1 MIINDKRALAYTTTI
16 NDISPIDGYD
26 RVEYARVQGW
36 GVIISKNDNFKV
48 GDKCVYFEVDS
59 LCPSNDKR
67 FEFLEKRN
75 YRIKTIKM
83 CGVYSQG
90 LIMPLSAF
98 PEISS
103 DVEDFVDVTDL
114 LNVKYYVPE
123 DNERKADISN
133 SKPTINS
140 RYQYLYKKPFIKKLL
155 KYKWFRS
162 LFYMLFGTRKKKKNA
177 KAFPTNFPYVHKTD
191 EERIENLPHLLGY
204 ENPLIVTE
212 KLDGTSCTYILER
225 KKHGKFEFYVTSRNV
240 RQLTPDQDCYHESN
254 IYWELANKYKIE
266 DKLKK
271 YLEDNPTLDYVCI
284 QGEGVGNVQGN
295 PLKLKE
301 NDLYVFNFIRSDV
314 GRLSSING
322 KNIISAW
329 NMKWVPILDSS
340 FKLPATME
348 EVKIIS
354 DGKSVVNPDVMRE
367 GLVFR
372 DPATD
377 LSFKSVSRQYML
389 KHS

>member
-1 MIINDKRALAYTTTI
+1 MIINNKRALAYITTI
-16 NDISPIDGYD
+16 KGIYPIEGYD
-26 RVEYARVQGW
+26 RVEHAEVLGWRVI
-36 GVIISKNDNFKV
+36 VSKNDNFKV

-59 LCPSNDKR
+59 LCPATDER
-67 FEFLEKRN
+67 FAFLEKRH
-75 YRIKTIKM
+75 YKIKTIKM

-90 LIMPLSAF
+90 LIMPVSAF
-98 PEISS
+98 KELPEDIK
-103 DVEDFVDVTDL
+103 ENTDVTDIL
-114 LNVKYYVPE
+114 GIKYYVEE
-123 DNERKADISN
+123 DNARKSDAPFT
-133 SKPTINS
+133 PTIKNKYK
-140 RYQYLYKKPFIKKLL
+140 RLAKKPIIKKLM
-155 KYKWFRS
+155 KYSWFRKI
-162 LFYMLFGTRKKKKNA
+162 FYAFFGQKKQKNG

-191 EERIENLPHLLGY
+191 EERIENLPHLVGY

-240 RQLTPDQDCYHESN
+240 RQLTPDQSCYHESN

-271 YLEDNPTLDYVCI
+271 YLEDNPDLDYVCI

-301 NDLYVFNFIRSDV
+301 NDLYVFNFIRSDI
-314 GRLSSING
+314 GRLDSVKG

-329 NMKWVPILDSS
+329 DMKWVPILDTNYM
-340 FKLPATME
+340 LPKTME
-348 EVKIIS
+348 EIKVAS
-354 DGKSVVNPDVMRE
+354 DGKSVVNPNAMRE

-372 DPATD
+372 DPTND
-377 LSFKSVSRQYML
+377 LSFKSVSRPYL
-389 KHS
+389 LARE

>member
-1 MIINDKRALAYTTTI
+1 MIINNKRALAYTTTI
-16 NDISPIDGYD
+16 NDISPIEGYD

-36 GVIISKNDNFKV
+36 GVIISKSDNFKV

-59 LCPSNDKR
+59 LCPSSDKR

-103 DVEDFVDVTDL
+103 DVGDFVDVTDL
-114 LNVKYYVPE
+114 LNIKYYVPE
-123 DNERKADISN
+123 DNERKADIPN
-133 SKPTINS
+133 SKPTINR
-140 RYQYLYKKPFIKKLL
+140 RYQYLYKKPLIKKLL

-162 LFYMLFGTRKKKKNA
+162 LFYALFGTRKKTNA

-348 EVKIIS
+348 EVKVIS
-354 DGKSVVNPDVMRE
+354 DGKSVVNPNVMRE

-372 DPATD
+372 DPAND